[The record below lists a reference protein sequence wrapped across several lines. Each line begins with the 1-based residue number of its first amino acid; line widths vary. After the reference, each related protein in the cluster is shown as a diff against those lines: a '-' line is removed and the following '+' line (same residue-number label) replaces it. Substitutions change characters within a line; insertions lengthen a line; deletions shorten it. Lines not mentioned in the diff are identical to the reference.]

1 MSATI
6 FLSDPDRSCHTTPR
20 TITAGERAD
29 RAMDRVSSG
38 CVYRAEVSRSATDD
52 AFTGSSDLGVSWAC

>member
-1 MSATI
+1 MSATML
-6 FLSDPDRSCHTTPR
+6 LSSPHRFRHPTPR

-38 CVYRAEVSRSATDD
+38 CVYRAEVSRSAIDD
-52 AFTGSSDLGVSWAC
+52 AFTSV